1 MPNREAIKN
10 TLELFNLDRIDRD
23 VFQWRGQ
30 NYGWQR
36 IYGGQ
41 VMAQC
46 LIAANHTVKEPHQAH
61 SFHSYFLRPGIMEE
75 SILFDVDRIRNGKSF
90 TTRRVRA
97 IQNGE
102 AIFACS
108 ISFQKE
114 EKGFEHQIDIDLNE
128 IPKPEDLPSDW
139 ELRNKAIEQ
148 LHGKKIDKFFLREQE
163 IEMRASQNN
172 DYINPKKS
180 KPVRDIWMRPNGEVP
195 KDLIINQSLLLY
207 ASDRGL
213 LGTAQ
218 LPHGI
223 NFMSKY
229 FQSASLDHAMWFHS
243 GVDFSD
249 WMLYRIDSP
258 IAKNARGFSR
268 GSIFNSNGKLVAS
281 CVQEGLMRMWDK
293 PKD

>member
-1 MPNREAIKN
+1 
-10 TLELFNLDRIDRD
+10 
-23 VFQWRGQ
+23 
-30 NYGWQR
+30 
-36 IYGGQ
+36 
-41 VMAQC
+41 
-46 LIAANHTVKEPHQAH
+46 
-61 SFHSYFLRPGIMEE
+61 MEE

-148 LHGKKIDKFFLREQE
+148 LHGKKKDKFFLREQE
-163 IEMRASQNN
+163 IEMRATQNF
-172 DYINPKKS
+172 DYVQPKKS
-180 KPVRDIWMRPNGEVP
+180 EPLRDIWMRPNGEIP
-195 KDLIINQSLLLY
+195 SDLVINQALLLY

-229 FQSASLDHAMWFHS
+229 FQSASLDLSLIH
-243 GVDFSD
+243 
-249 WMLYRIDSP
+249 I
-258 IAKNARGFSR
+258 
-268 GSIFNSNGKLVAS
+268 
-281 CVQEGLMRMWDK
+281 
-293 PKD
+293 